1 MDVEQLVILLIVG
14 GVAGWLAGLIMQGRG
29 LGLIGNIVVGVV
41 GAFLGSWLFGLLG
54 IRIGGEWVGAIVTAL
69 VGSVILLFA
78 IGFIKKKK

>member
-54 IRIGGEWVGAIVTAL
+54 IRIGGEWLGAIVTAL